1 MLVFFAKDVVDFIE
15 RIDVRGLRHCTLL
28 GQSRCVTAR
37 ALATDIRHAAGNLF
51 STQMVDDLQPSPV
64 S

>member
-37 ALATDIRHAAGNLF
+37 LAIGRPC
-51 STQMVDDLQPSPV
+51 PSPRFPRWKCCRP
-64 S
+64 